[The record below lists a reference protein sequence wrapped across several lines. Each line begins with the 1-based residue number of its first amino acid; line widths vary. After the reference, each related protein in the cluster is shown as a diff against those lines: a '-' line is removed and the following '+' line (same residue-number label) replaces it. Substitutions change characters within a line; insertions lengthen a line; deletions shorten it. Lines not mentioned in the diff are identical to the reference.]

1 MSDMSL
7 MVADAVAAAL
17 AAAGITPPPV
27 APVATPDTG
36 GDDLDALLAAYAVY
50 KARVTRG
57 TPRTFEEWTAARRSR
72 GKLPVAPAAPAP
84 VAGPVLSDG
93 QVPGSDGEAA
103 QRMLKRGDCVAVL
116 KLPGGNLAGVY
127 RYPGKK
133 QTGRVGIAGD
143 DPTGDTYRWLMDLL
157 AGYVIATR

>member
-1 MSDMSL
+1 MSDVSL
-7 MVADAVAAAL
+7 MVQDAVAAAL
-17 AAAGITPPPV
+17 AAAGIVPPPV
-27 APVATPDTG
+27 APVAPADTG
-36 GDDLDALLAAYAVY
+36 GDDLDGLLAAYAVY

-72 GKLPVAPAAPAP
+72 GKLPVAPAPVAP
-84 VAGPVLSDG
+84 AGPVLSAAQPVD
-93 QVPGSDGEAA
+93 SDGEAA

-133 QTGRVGIAGD
+133 QTGRVGLAGD
-143 DPTGDTYRWLMDLL
+143 DPTGETYRWLMDLL
-157 AGYVIATR
+157 GSYVIAVR